1 MIKKIIIGGIFFLC
15 MASCGMNIT
24 TNTNK
29 ELEANSIEHQER
41 VTNVEVMS
49 NNASNAINAIKQ
61 NEANTKKLSDDE
73 LRNKLINAANNI
85 K

>member
-1 MIKKIIIGGIFFLC
+1 MIKKIIVGGVFFLF
-15 MASCGMNIT
+15 MAGCGMNIT

-49 NNASNAINAIKQ
+49 NNASDAINAIKQ